1 MIVLYTIDGGVSKPS
16 SLTALHSGEWMERE
30 GEQWLMVAVLL
41 SSDTL
46 AVRERQHEATRLRA
60 SRVANIDVMDCTR
73 ERKRESER
81 EREGGSEASIEC

>member
-1 MIVLYTIDGGVSKPS
+1 
-16 SLTALHSGEWMERE
+16 
-30 GEQWLMVAVLL
+30 MVAVLL

>member
-1 MIVLYTIDGGVSKPS
+1 
-16 SLTALHSGEWMERE
+16 
-30 GEQWLMVAVLL
+30 MVAVLL

-60 SRVANIDVMDCTR
+60 SRVANIDVMVPAR
-73 ERKRESER
+73 ER